1 MDNENEL
8 TWKAYFD
15 EWEMGVDYSTLDVK
29 GMMDNFLRISAAQIS
44 PALLDDVSVE
54 FDSDFGKKS
63 PVLRMSVYDWG
74 QGKYLYQRE
83 IDVVEKLIDN
93 LDHALEVEIY
103 DDEHLASQKF
113 IDCMQAYFDGVMQQ
127 LRDYQK
133 KVRKECQG

>member
-15 EWEMGVDYSTLDVK
+15 EWEMGVDYSALDIK
-29 GMMDNFLRISAAQIS
+29 GMMDNFLRINAAQIS

-54 FDSDFGKKS
+54 FDSDHGKKP

-83 IDVVEKLIDN
+83 IDVVDRLISN
-93 LDHALEVEIY
+93 LDHALDVEIH

-113 IDCMQAYFDGVMQQ
+113 IDCIQTYFDGVMQQ